1 MKKIT
6 VCIILLVL
14 NACTPKKSA
23 PSIYII
29 PKGYI
34 GEVILV
40 FNYPIGKEKVYKHKK
55 RVYQIPKS
63 GLLTTKFSATYGYIY
78 DTYYRVGE
86 NDTLEILPSYKVT
99 DPEQLCIYNNVTST
113 TDIKGITYEVSAFKV
128 CKKKDIYK
136 YAEFSFDELHK
147 LQEQQNY

>member
-6 VCIILLVL
+6 VCILLML

-29 PKGYI
+29 PKGYT
-34 GEVILV
+34 GEIILV
-40 FNYPIGKEKVYKHKK
+40 FNYPTGKEKVYKHKK

-63 GLLTTKFSATYGYIY
+63 GLLTTKFLATYGYLY
-78 DTYYRVGE
+78 DKYYYVGKD
-86 NDTLEILPSYKVT
+86 NDTLEILPSYNVT
-99 DPEQLCIYNNVTST
+99 NPEESCIYRTVTST
-113 TDIKGITYEVSAFKV
+113 AEIKGTTYEVSAFKV

-136 YAEFSFDELHK
+136 YAEFNFNELHK
-147 LQEQQNY
+147 LQEQ